1 MAELKFFGYLADL
14 AGTRAKEVMVERP
27 TRLRE
32 MVPSGF
38 PEGNIVILINEKAGT
53 LDTVIENED
62 SVAFMPILSG
72 G

>member
-1 MAELKFFGYLADL
+1 MAELKFFGYLADF

-38 PEGNIVILINEKAGT
+38 PESNIVILVNEKAGT
-53 LDTVIENED
+53 LDTVIANED